1 MIKKT
6 LEHLIQIFDESEV
19 YKHHEAEKNYRVE
32 HSIRVANIGR
42 IIAEKE
48 GYNVENVVIACL
60 LHDISYAYGIE
71 ENRHQDHGRM
81 SALHARPF
89 LESLHLDQKRIE
101 SICGAIAI
109 HVDDEAD
116 FEFERTAETEVAG
129 EADNIDRFDAYRI
142 YETLEW
148 KQFSSFSL
156 EDKKSYVDSVLE
168 RLNRYIRAEFHSK
181 TATDLW
187 KQRIEFQIQFY
198 TQLQMQIE
206 NSQKIC

>member
-19 YKHHEAEKNYRVE
+19 FKDHETEKNYRVE
-32 HSIRVANIGR
+32 HSIRVANLGKQ
-42 IIAEKE
+42 IAEKE

-81 SALHARPF
+81 SALYARPF
-89 LESLHLDQKRIE
+89 LESLHLDKKRIE

-116 FEFERTAETEVAG
+116 FEFERTEETEVAG
-129 EADNIDRFDAYRI
+129 EADNIDRFDVYRI

-148 KQFSSFSL
+148 KQFSSLSL
-156 EDKKSYVDSVLE
+156 EDKKSYVDSMLE
-168 RLNRYIRAEFHSK
+168 RLKRYLKIEFHSK
-181 TATDLW
+181 TASDLW

-198 TQLQMQIE
+198 TQLQQ
-206 NSQKIC
+206 